1 MHQSHS
7 LKNIGVVLLLLAF
20 HFYIQQKM
28 FSLLYE
34 VAMAR
39 VGSPCAADSKDSN
52 KCLAFQV
59 FTHFSL

>member
-1 MHQSHS
+1 MHQSFVKKYWGGVIIVGLS
-7 LKNIGVVLLLLAF
+7 LL
-20 HFYIQQKM
+20 YPTKM